1 MTYRDRRRAEDLLA
15 AETGTVRKVW
25 GRTFTV
31 CLVYPNVYRTGMANL
46 GFQTVYR
53 LINASDAFLCE
64 RLFLPDP
71 PKRGAPSPPFLPKT
85 GRASPDIPGTAAPLS
100 LESRK
105 PLNAFDIVAFSL
117 PFENDYPHILKILDG
132 GRIPLAAADRGA
144 ETDPLVIAGGIAV
157 TLNPEPLADFF
168 DLFLLG
174 EGEEM
179 IPEFLAAW
187 AAGRERGDDRRE
199 RLIRIQRDVGGAY
212 APALYAARCGETDGK
227 RSAAS
232 LFPRERES
240 GLLKE
245 DPGSGRIGDLP
256 AVVRRRHVA
265 DLDRHPAEQAI
276 VTAGQEF
283 GEMYLTEVSRGCGR
297 GCRFCAAGYVYRPP
311 RFRSA
316 AVLASAFARGIEA
329 GKRIGLLGTAVSD
342 HPELPALCRAILA
355 RGGRWGVGSLRID
368 RLDDGMVGLLKE
380 TGVDTVALAPEAG
393 SQRLRD
399 LIRKGI
405 SEAQILA
412 AAGRLA
418 AAGIPNLRLYFLVGL
433 PTETDADIAAIVALT
448 RRILHAEI
456 ETGIEGGAEPA
467 VRSRAARRAFRR
479 VTLSLNPF
487 IPKAATPW
495 QRQPLAD
502 IRATA
507 EKIRRVAAA
516 LRPERAVRV
525 IHDTPRAAYLQAL
538 LSLGDR
544 RVGAILLAAHRNGGN
559 WPRAFKEAAVHPD
572 VFVYGPKPPGAPLP
586 WSHIK

>member
-1 MTYRDRRRAEDLLA
+1 MTYRDRKRAEDLLA

-46 GFQTVYR
+46 GFQIVYR

-71 PKRGAPSPPFLPKT
+71 AKRGAPSPPFLPKT

-132 GRIPLAAADRGA
+132 GRIPLAAADRA
-144 ETDPLVIAGGIAV
+144 EADPLVIAGGIAV

-187 AAGRERGDDRRE
+187 AAGRDRGNDRRE
-199 RLIRIQRDVGGAY
+199 RLIRIQQDVGGAY
-212 APALYAARCGETDGK
+212 APSLYAARCGETEEK

-232 LFPRERES
+232 SFPRQQER

-245 DPGSGRIGDLP
+245 DPDSRLIGDVP
-256 AVVRRRHVA
+256 AVIRRRHVA

-276 VTAGQEF
+276 ITAGQEF

-316 AVLASAFARGIEA
+316 ATLAPAFARGIDA

-368 RLDDGMVGLLKE
+368 RLDNEMVGLLKE
-380 TGVDTVALAPEAG
+380 AGVDTVALAPEAG

-418 AAGIPNLRLYFLVGL
+418 AARIPNLRLYFLVGL

-448 RRILHAEI
+448 RRILHAET
-456 ETGIEGGAEPA
+456 ETGEEGGAGPA

-507 EKIRRVAAA
+507 DKIRRIAAA

>member
-1 MTYRDRRRAEDLLA
+1 MTYRDRRRAEALLA

-46 GFQTVYR
+46 GFQIVYR

-71 PKRGAPSPPFLPKT
+71 VKRGSPSPPFLPKT
-85 GRASPDIPGTAAPLS
+85 GRASPDIPGAAPLS

-117 PFENDYPHILKILDG
+117 PFENDYPHILTILDG
-132 GRIPLAAADRGA
+132 GRIPLAAADRA
-144 ETDPLVIAGGIAV
+144 EADPLVIAGGIAV

-199 RLIRIQRDVGGAY
+199 MLIRIQQDVGGAY
-212 APALYAARCGETDGK
+212 VPALYTARCGETAGK
-227 RSAAS
+227 RRAVSS
-232 LFPRERES
+232 SGRGRENV
-240 GLLKE
+240 LWKE

-256 AVVRRRHVA
+256 AVIRRRHVA

-276 VTAGQEF
+276 VTSGQEF

-316 AVLASAFARGIEA
+316 ATLAPAFARGIDA

-342 HPELPALCRAILA
+342 HPELPDLCRAILA

-368 RLDDGMVGLLKE
+368 RLDDEMVGLLKE

-418 AAGIPNLRLYFLVGL
+418 ASGIPNLRLYFLVGL
-433 PTETDADIAAIVALT
+433 PTETDADVAAIVTLT
-448 RRILHAEI
+448 RRILHAES
-456 ETGIEGGAEPA
+456 ETGIEGGAGPA
-467 VRSRAARRAFRR
+467 ARPRPARRAFRR

-507 EKIRRVAAA
+507 DKIRRIAAA

-525 IHDTPRAAYLQAL
+525 IHDTPRAAYLQAM

-572 VFVYGPKPPGAPLP
+572 IFVYGPKPPGAPLP

>member
-1 MTYRDRRRAEDLLA
+1 MTYRDRKRAEDLLA

-71 PKRGAPSPPFLPKT
+71 ERRGAPSPPFLAKT
-85 GRASPDIPGTAAPLS
+85 GRASPDIPGTTAPLS

-132 GRIPLAAADRGA
+132 GRIPLAAADRA
-144 ETDPLVIAGGIAV
+144 EADPLVIAGGIAV

-179 IPEFLAAW
+179 IPDFLAAW

-199 RLIRIQRDVGGAY
+199 MLIRIQQNVGGAY
-212 APALYAARCGETDGK
+212 APALYAAHCGVTEGK
-227 RSAAS
+227 RTATSS
-232 LFPRERES
+232 FPRQREP
-240 GLLKE
+240 GLWKE

-256 AVVRRRHVA
+256 AVIRRRHVA

-297 GCRFCAAGYVYRPP
+297 GCRFCAAGHVYRPP

-316 AVLASAFARGIEA
+316 ATLAPAFARGIDA

-368 RLDDGMVGLLKE
+368 RLDDEMVGLLKE
-380 TGVDTVALAPEAG
+380 AGVDTVALAPEAG

-412 AAGRLA
+412 AARCLA

-433 PTETDADIAAIVALT
+433 PTETDADVAAIVAIT
-448 RRILHAEI
+448 RRILHAET
-456 ETGIEGGAEPA
+456 ETGIEGGAGPA

-507 EKIRRVAAA
+507 DKIRRIAAA

-572 VFVYGPKPPGAPLP
+572 IFVYGPKPPGVPLP